1 MCVAEALDM
10 TDIVSMLRRMLQSK
24 EPSADVSS
32 IGASEVGL
40 RDYFYTQCGKFA
52 TWYFLYVVL

>member
-1 MCVAEALDM
+1 MCVAEALNM

-24 EPSADVSS
+24 ESSADVSS
-32 IGASEVGL
+32 MGACEVGL
-40 RDYFYTQCGKFA
+40 RDHFYPQCGKFA

>member
-1 MCVAEALDM
+1 MCVAEALNM
-10 TDIVSMLRRMLQSK
+10 TDIVSMLGRMLQSI
-24 EPSADVSS
+24 ESSADVSS
-32 IGASEVGL
+32 MGTCDVGL